1 MMAAEVAVLA
11 ATADSDLER
20 LAEIVSATSP
30 EDPTTLD
37 EMPAPDEITMRGP
50 LFGGMMTR

>member
-20 LAEIVSATSP
+20 LAEIVNATSP